1 MSGVPWMALLFI
13 ALTIIWTVAGQ
24 LLVKKGMQE
33 VGSAPGQAGLLP
45 AFLWR
50 AVTHWK
56 VVLGV
61 ACAVLATLCWMVAL
75 SRAQLSF
82 AYPFMG
88 AAVVLVLAL
97 SGLILGER
105 VPLNRW
111 VGVAIVVVGI
121 FVASR

>member
-1 MSGVPWMALLFI
+1 MSGISWMALLFI
-13 ALTIIWTVAGQ
+13 ALTIVWTVAGQ

-33 VGSAPGQAGLLP
+33 VGSAPGQAQMLP

-50 AVTHWK
+50 AITQWK
-56 VVLGV
+56 VLLGV

-82 AYPFMG
+82 AYPFFG
-88 AAVVLVLAL
+88 LAIVLVLVL
-97 SGLILGER
+97 SGLMLGER
-105 VPLNRW
+105 VPVTRW
-111 VGVAIVVVGI
+111 IGVAIVFVGI